1 MKYHYYDY
9 IEKLSIVLDKARQGK
24 AITIGFLGGSIT
36 QGCNPSVPE
45 NAYAVRTY
53 NWLKAF
59 LAPTE
64 VRYIN
69 AGIGA
74 TGSLIGA
81 HRMVGDLLQYKP
93 DIIIVEF
100 AANDVPPTDAS
111 KKSYE
116 SVIRGI
122 TEHLPN
128 AAIIELMMTL
138 EDGTSA
144 QAQQVQIGHHYKVPM
159 ISYRQ
164 EVFNG
169 MAAGEYTWQEIET
182 DNVHPNDK
190 GHGIVADLLINLFEV
205 ASTYKVSADYKYEM
219 PEEVLFSKKYSDGVI
234 LNHHNLKPLYTGSFV
249 PCEEGFKSL
258 CAGWKAEHCEK
269 NEALVCKVEAKNVHL
284 LYRKNVGEQMGIAE
298 ITIDYDKKLEVDS
311 SFPDGW
317 GDYAETYMLLEEEE
331 CKEHVIE
338 IKLKEGKASDTFTV
352 LGLLVSKA

>member
-9 IEKLSIVLDKARQGK
+9 TEKLSLVLEKARQGQ

-36 QGCNPSVPE
+36 QGCNPSVSE
-45 NAYAVRTY
+45 NAYAVRVY
-53 NWLKAF
+53 NWLKEF

-81 HRMVGDLLQYKP
+81 HRMVEDLLQHKP

-100 AANDVPPTDAS
+100 AANDVPPTDES

-122 TEHLPN
+122 IEHLPET
-128 AAIIELMMTL
+128 AVIELMMTL

-159 ISYRQ
+159 VSYRQ
-164 EVFNG
+164 EIFNG
-169 MAAGEYTWQEIET
+169 IAAGEYTWEDIET
-182 DNVHPNDK
+182 DNVHPNDR
-190 GHGIVADLLINLFEV
+190 GHEIVAGLLANLFEV
-205 ASTYKVSADYKYEM
+205 ADKNKVPVDYKYEM
-219 PEEVLFSKKYSDGVI
+219 PQEVLFSKKYSDGVI
-234 LNHHNLKPLYTGSFV
+234 LNRNNFRPLYTGSFF
-249 PCEEGFKSL
+249 PCNDGFKTL
-258 CAGWKAEHCEK
+258 CVGWKAEQCENNK
-269 NEALVCKVEAKNVHL
+269 ALVCKVEAKNVHL
-284 LYRKNVGEQMGIAE
+284 LYRKNVGEQMGVAE
-298 ITIDYDKKLEVDS
+298 VTIDYDKKLEVDS
-311 SFPDGW
+311 SFPNGW
-317 GDYAETYMLLEEEE
+317 GDYAETAMLIEEED

>member
-9 IEKLSIVLDKARQGK
+9 TEKLSLVLQKARKGQ

-53 NWLKAF
+53 NWLKEF

-74 TGSLIGA
+74 TGSLMGV
-81 HRMVGDLLQYKP
+81 HRMVEDLLQYKP
-93 DIIIVEF
+93 DIIVVEF
-100 AANDVPPTDAS
+100 AANDVPPTDGS

-122 TEHLPN
+122 IEHLPN
-128 AAIIELMMTL
+128 TAIIELMMTL
-138 EDGTSA
+138 QDGTSA
-144 QAQQVQIGHHYKVPM
+144 YAQQTQIGHHYKVPM
-159 ISYRQ
+159 VSYRQ
-164 EVFNG
+164 EVLNG
-169 MAAGEYTWQEIET
+169 IAAGEYTWEEIET
-182 DNVHPNDK
+182 DEVHPNDR
-190 GHGIVADLLINLFEV
+190 GHKIVADLLANLFEV
-205 ASTYKVSADYKYEM
+205 ADKNKVSEDYHYEM
-219 PEEVLFSKKYSDGVI
+219 PKEVLFSKKYSDGII
-234 LNHHNLKPLYTGSFV
+234 LNRNNYRPLYTGSFY
-249 PCEEGFKSL
+249 PCDDGFKSL
-258 CAGWKAEHCEK
+258 CVGWKAKQCENNK
-269 NEALVCKVEAKNVHL
+269 ALVCKVVAKNIHL

-311 SFPDGW
+311 SFPNGW
-317 GDYAETYMLLEEEE
+317 GDYAEVFMLLEEDA
-331 CKEHVIE
+331 CREHIIE
-338 IKLKEGKASDTFTV
+338 IKLKEGKATDTFTV

>member
-1 MKYHYYDY
+1 MKYYHYDY
-9 IEKLSIVLDKARQGK
+9 TEKLSLVLQKARSGQP
-24 AITIGFLGGSIT
+24 ITLGFLGGSIT

-53 NWLKAF
+53 NWLKEF
-59 LAPTE
+59 LAPTQ
-64 VRYIN
+64 VKYIN

-81 HRMVGDLLQYKP
+81 HRMVEDLLQYKP

-100 AANDVPPTDAS
+100 AANDVPPTDGS

-122 TEHLPN
+122 IERLPET
-128 AAIIELMMTL
+128 AVIELMMTL

-144 QAQQVQIGHHYKVPM
+144 EAQQVQIGHHYKVPM

-164 EVFNG
+164 EIFNAI
-169 MAAGEYTWQEIET
+169 AAGEYTWQDIET
-182 DNVHPNDK
+182 DNVHPNDR
-190 GHGIVADLLINLFEV
+190 GHGIVASLLSNLFEV
-205 ASTYKVSADYKYEM
+205 ADKKRVPADYKYEL
-219 PEEVLFSKKYSDGVI
+219 PEEVLFSKKYSDGTI
-234 LNHHNLKPLYTGSFV
+234 LNHNNFTPLYTGSFI
-249 PCEEGFKSL
+249 PCDEGFKTL
-258 CAGWKAEHCEK
+258 NAGWKAEHCAH

-284 LYRKNVGEQMGIAE
+284 LYRKNVGTQMGISE
-298 ITIDYDKKLEVDS
+298 ITIDYDKKIEVDS

-317 GDYAETYMLLEEEE
+317 GDYAETAMLIEDEE

-338 IKLKEGKASDTFTV
+338 IKLKEGKESDTFTV

>member
-9 IEKLSIVLDKARQGK
+9 TEKLSLVLQRAHQGQP
-24 AITIGFLGGSIT
+24 ITIGFLGGSIT

-53 NWLKAF
+53 NWLKEF
-59 LAPTE
+59 LAPTQ

-81 HRMVGDLLQYKP
+81 HRMVEDLLQYKP
-93 DIIIVEF
+93 DIVIVEF
-100 AANDVPPTDAS
+100 SANDVPPTDGS

-122 TEHLPN
+122 IKHLPE

-144 QAQQVQIGHHYKVPM
+144 EAQQVQIGHHYKVPM
-159 ISYRQ
+159 VSYRQ
-164 EVFNG
+164 EIFNG
-169 MAAGEYTWQEIET
+169 IAAGEYTWQDIET
-182 DNVHPNDK
+182 DNVHPNDR
-190 GHGIVADLLINLFEV
+190 GHEIVAGLLSNLFEV
-205 ASTYKVSADYKYEM
+205 ADKQKVPTTYKYDL
-219 PEEVLFSKKYSDGVI
+219 PREVLFSKKYSDGVI
-234 LNHHNLKPLYTGSFV
+234 LNRNNFRPLYTGSFL
-249 PCEEGFKSL
+249 PCNEGFKTL
-258 CAGWKAEHCEK
+258 NAGWKVEQQAH
-269 NEALVCKVEAKNVHL
+269 NEALVCKVEAKNIHL
-284 LYRKNVGEQMGIAE
+284 LYRKNVGEQMGVAE
-298 ITIDYDKKLEVDS
+298 ITLDYEKKIEVDS

-317 GDYAETYMLLEEEE
+317 GDYAETAMLIEEEE